1 MELADNIEASFTE
14 LLNKHDAKHYYIAIS
29 GGCDSMV
36 MLYLFQKQAR
46 SFSVLHVN
54 YKLRGAESD
63 EDEDFV
69 RIICKSNS
77 IPFQVLSHELSND
90 LKDGGNLQNI
100 AREVRYDFFKTNL
113 AKHESAILCLA
124 HHKDDQEEN
133 FWMAMA
139 RGGGLRAM
147 AGMKTFESPY
157 LRPFLD
163 HTKADL
169 ITYANEKKI
178 RWREDLSNQSN
189 KYTRNIW
196 RNVLLPQLK
205 SKIPKISES
214 VELLQ
219 KHFNKQVSHDRK
231 VSSSHIPSTSNDF
244 EISTNDLSS
253 MNSNQWIEFLDQMN
267 IGKNLALALLEL
279 LNGENGKK
287 IFLDSEASNYRMV
300 WKRENSLYF
309 ESKEHA
315 SSPTPVFKIVT
326 IDSLPNRFDKA
337 ELYLDPKKIK
347 GNLSVRKWKNGD
359 RMRPIGLKGSKL
371 VADILKDDKT
381 YSSSKRNQWVLVDEE
396 KIISLIGFRID
407 QRAIA
412 NKAPCLK
419 VVFE

>member
-1 MELADNIEASFTE
+1 
-14 LLNKHDAKHYYIAIS
+14 
-29 GGCDSMV
+29 MV
-36 MLYLFQKQAR
+36 MLYLFHKQAR

-54 YKLRGAESD
+54 YKLRGTESD

-69 RIICKSNS
+69 RIFCKSNS

-100 AREVRYDFFKTNL
+100 AREVRYEFFKTHL
-113 AKHESAILCLA
+113 SKHESAILCLA

-169 ITYANEKKI
+169 IIYANEKKI

-231 VSSSHIPSTSNDF
+231 VSSSHIPSTSKDF

-253 MNSNQWIEFLDQMN
+253 MNSNQWIEFLDQIN
-267 IGKNLALALLEL
+267 IGKNLALSLLHL

-287 IFLDSEASNYRMV
+287 IFLDSEASNYAMV

-315 SSPTPVFKIVT
+315 SSPPPVFKIVT